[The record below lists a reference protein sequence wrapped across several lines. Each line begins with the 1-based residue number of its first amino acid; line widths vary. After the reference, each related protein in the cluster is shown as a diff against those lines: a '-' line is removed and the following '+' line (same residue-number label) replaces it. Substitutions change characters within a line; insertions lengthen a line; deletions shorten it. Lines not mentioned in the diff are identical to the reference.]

1 MSRGLFI
8 SFEGGDGSGKST
20 QYRLFAEYLSSIG
33 YDVVLTR
40 EPGGT
45 RISERIRGL
54 LLDPECSEMDDM
66 TEALLFA
73 AARAQH
79 VRELIRPALEE
90 GKTVLSDRFVDSSY
104 VYQGMVRGLNESV
117 YVINDYALDGV
128 APDITFLLDIS
139 PEKGRSRNRS
149 EGKDDRLEQQSL
161 DFHRKVCDG
170 FRALSEKFSD
180 RFIVIDAS
188 GTVKEV
194 HDEIVRR
201 FNEWM
206 AERDAGKQ

>member
-20 QYRLFAEYLSSIG
+20 QYRLFAEHLSALG

-45 RISERIRGL
+45 KISERIRAL
-54 LLDPECSEMDDM
+54 LLDPGCSEMDDM

-79 VRELIRPALEE
+79 VAELIRPALEE

-104 VYQGMVRGLNESV
+104 VYQGMVRGLNEAV

-128 APDITFLLDIS
+128 LPDITFLLDIS
-139 PEKGRSRNRS
+139 PENGRSRNRS
-149 EGKDDRLEQQSL
+149 DGKDDRLEQQSL
-161 DFHRKVCDG
+161 DFHSKVCGG
-170 FRALSEKFSD
+170 FRDLAEKFSE

-201 FNEWM
+201 FSEWM

>member
-20 QYRLFAEYLSSIG
+20 QYRLFADHLRSEG

-45 RISERIRGL
+45 RISERIRAL
-54 LLDPECSEMDDM
+54 LLDPECAEMDDM

-79 VRELIRPALEE
+79 VGELIKPALEE

-104 VYQGMVRGLNESV
+104 VYQGIVRGLNEAV
-117 YVINDYALDGV
+117 YVINDYALGGV
-128 APDITFLLDIS
+128 LPDITFLLDIS

-149 EGKDDRLEQQSL
+149 DGKDDRLEQQSL

-170 FRALSEKFSD
+170 FRALAEKFSG

-188 GTVKEV
+188 GTVEQV
-194 HDEIVRR
+194 HEIGRAHV
-201 FNEWM
+201 
-206 AERDAGKQ
+206 